1 MKSFEILH
9 KHIQIVLLFILD
21 DAEDSFSVDPVLLH
35 DQIKYNMRNSLD
47 LEDDG
52 CYLQPGKKES
62 IEECGFNTTFKT
74 ILIIH
79 GWTVRFQMIL
89 WLALIFGSIFLK
101 DFVTHNLWIF
111 RRFFTFYLWFNA
123 GGFPEIV

>member
-1 MKSFEILH
+1 M
-9 KHIQIVLLFILD
+9 VLLFILD
-21 DAEDSFSVDPVLLH
+21 DAEDSFSMDPVLLH
-35 DQIKYNMRNSLD
+35 DRIKYNMRKSLD

-62 IEECGFNTTFKT
+62 IEECGFNTTVKT

-79 GWTVRFQMIL
+79 GWTVRFQIIM
-89 WLALIFGSIFLK
+89 WLVLIFGSIFK
-101 DFVTHNLWIF
+101 DFVTHSLWIF
-111 RRFFTFYLWFNA
+111 RRFLTFYLWCNA